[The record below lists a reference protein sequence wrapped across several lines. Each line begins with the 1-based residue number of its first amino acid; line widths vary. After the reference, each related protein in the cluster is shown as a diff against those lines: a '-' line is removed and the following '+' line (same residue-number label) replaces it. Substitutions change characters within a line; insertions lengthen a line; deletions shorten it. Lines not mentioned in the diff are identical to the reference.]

1 MVTLPLLWVFLGAL
15 SVVSPFTCRFCDR
28 TDCGAPLKCKG
39 SIGYDAC
46 GCCPQCAQL
55 EGQKCGGDWG
65 ELGFCDPGLRC
76 VHGICSSAKKKPQ
89 PCTPRS
95 LNVQSDCPSGFW
107 CKIQIPGI
115 PDADIPDLAV
125 CVKGKPQVSATTKAS
140 TVSTANRQGK
150 LPDECKH
157 PPSGGPCKAAFPR
170 WYYNMVKRKCKEFL
184 YGGCDGNAN
193 NFQTEAA
200 CKSFCMQ
207 QNISSGPVVK
217 HTPTPQIER
226 TKAAVP
232 TSSGFRMP
240 STTAP
245 VTSESRRTKRPR
257 TILQKGKSPIAKCHD
272 SPSNKFYGEDE
283 TWEPNDCTVC
293 VCRNGTPE
301 CLATVCRHP
310 DCKEPIYIK
319 GQCCPVCPLVYP
331 NTSYQKEADLIK
343 AFAENKLDTV
353 LVSINHGGKQDV
365 CHDIRTGK
373 NYLVGQ
379 SWQLDQCTTC
389 YCGKSGKAA
398 CALQMCERDPKCKDL
413 LIDNNEC
420 CPKCKDEN
428 VVKSTSKCY
437 DTITKKYYGEAE
449 LWQRNKCTSCF
460 CGNDRKPVCTHTVC
474 PPVFCEL
481 PMDIEERCCPV
492 CPANIQKGCMFDGQR
507 FLHGDSKLLMDKCTL
522 CICDNGDWHCTRD
535 RCQHT

>member
-157 PPSGGPCKAAFPR
+157 PPSEGPCKAAFPR

-226 TKAAVP
+226 TKAA
-232 TSSGFRMP
+232 
-240 STTAP
+240 
-245 VTSESRRTKRPR
+245 ESAIITWKDVCNLPKVVGPCRASFPRWYFDAFLRKCIKFAYGGCNGNMNSFRTKAECKIRCMR
-257 TILQKGKSPIAKCHD
+257 RRVKTRARAAVLW
-272 SPSNKFYGEDE
+272 YGAL
-283 TWEPNDCTVC
+283 
-293 VCRNGTPE
+293 RRRSS
-301 CLATVCRHP
+301 AYM
-310 DCKEPIYIK
+310 KIYQ
-319 GQCCPVCPLVYP
+319 G
-331 NTSYQKEADLIK
+331 
-343 AFAENKLDTV
+343 
-353 LVSINHGGKQDV
+353 
-365 CHDIRTGK
+365 
-373 NYLVGQ
+373 
-379 SWQLDQCTTC
+379 
-389 YCGKSGKAA
+389 
-398 CALQMCERDPKCKDL
+398 
-413 LIDNNEC
+413 
-420 CPKCKDEN
+420 
-428 VVKSTSKCY
+428 
-437 DTITKKYYGEAE
+437 
-449 LWQRNKCTSCF
+449 
-460 CGNDRKPVCTHTVC
+460 
-474 PPVFCEL
+474 
-481 PMDIEERCCPV
+481 
-492 CPANIQKGCMFDGQR
+492 
-507 FLHGDSKLLMDKCTL
+507 
-522 CICDNGDWHCTRD
+522 
-535 RCQHT
+535 